1 MQRKRMVKM
10 KIYNTLTRKKEEF
23 VPIDP
28 NEVKMYS
35 CGPTV
40 YDYFHIGNARPFIIF
55 DTMRRYLEYR
65 GYKVKFVQNF
75 TDIDDKMINRANK
88 EGITVKELGDR
99 FIREYFQD
107 AKALGIREATVH
119 PKATENID
127 AIISIIQDLEDKG
140 YAYAVDGNVYFSTKK
155 FQEYGKLSKQPLED
169 LEAGARIDV
178 NEHKQDAMDFA
189 LWKAQKEGEPA
200 WESPWGMGRPGW
212 HIECSAMANKYLGKT
227 IDIHSGGKDLVFPHH
242 ENEIAQSECANGQC
256 FANYWMHNG
265 YINIDNQKMSK
276 SLGNFFTVRDI
287 AKKYDYEIIRFFM
300 LSAHYR
306 NPVNFSESL
315 MEQAKSAMER
325 VYTCINNL
333 QFLLE
338 NSEARELNAEE
349 KALDKKLLECRQ
361 KFIDAMDDDLNT
373 ADAIAAIFDIVYAAN
388 THLSNEAK
396 NAETVV
402 AKTLDTI
409 HELGDVLG
417 LFAKKEASLDE
428 TVEALIEERNQARKA
443 KDWAKADEIRD
454 RLKAMNIELKD
465 TPMGVKWSYIEQ

>member
-1 MQRKRMVKM
+1 M

-23 VPIDP
+23 VPIDK

-88 EGITVKELGDR
+88 EGITVKELGER
-99 FIREYFQD
+99 FIAEYFKD
-107 AKALGIREATVH
+107 AGALDIHPATIH

-127 AIISIIQDLEDKG
+127 AIIDIIKKLEDKG
-140 YAYAVDGNVYFSTKK
+140 YAYNVDGNVYFSTKK
-155 FQEYGKLSKQPLED
+155 FRQYGKLSKQPLED

-178 NEHKQDAMDFA
+178 NDTKEDAMDFA

-212 HIECSAMANKYLGKT
+212 HIECSAMANKYLGET
-227 IDIHSGGKDLVFPHH
+227 IDIHSGGQDLVFPHH
-242 ENEIAQSECANGQC
+242 ENEVAQSECANGKP

-265 YINIDNQKMSK
+265 YININNQKMSK

-287 AKKYDYEIIRFFM
+287 LKKYDAEIVRFFM

-306 NPVNFSESL
+306 NPVNFSDVL
-315 MEQAKSAMER
+315 MEQSKSAVER
-325 VYTCINNL
+325 VYTCIDNL
-333 QFLLE
+333 HFLLD
-338 NSEARELNAEE
+338 NSESRELNENEE
-349 KALDKKLLECRQ
+349 KLIQELNKCKQ
-361 KFIDAMDDDLNT
+361 KFIDSMDDDLNT
-373 ADAIAAIFDIVYAAN
+373 ADAIASIFDIVYACN
-388 THLSNEAK
+388 TYLSTENKNSLEAINK
-396 NAETVV
+396 ALET
-402 AKTLDTI
+402 I
-409 HELGDVLG
+409 SELGSILG
-417 LFAKKEASLDE
+417 LFTKSRKNSLDSE
-428 TVEALIEERNQARKA
+428 IEALIEERNKARAEKN
-443 KDWAKADEIRD
+443 WAKADEIRD
-454 RLKAMNIELKD
+454 KLKQMHIVLKD
-465 TPMGVKWSYIEQ
+465 TPMGVKWSYEE